1 MGFLPEELKT
11 QTFPCPACGHYVNDE
26 VDVCKFCGSE
36 ITSGMKADAIKK
48 EQAERTRIFL
58 GTEKQLIFTGLAI
71 LVAGIGNIIVPTFD
85 FYLDYSSRLGLRVPC
100 LSPLAII
107 LGFTM
112 ALIGVR
118 GYLRGTKR

>member
-1 MGFLPEELKT
+1 
-11 QTFPCPACGHYVNDE
+11 
-26 VDVCKFCGSE
+26 
-36 ITSGMKADAIKK
+36 MKADAIKK